1 MRKGFTLL
9 ETIFAVAVFSLVMG
23 MTLSSWLLFMYK
35 SNRVSTQAS
44 LDMDARKVIE
54 RFRHE
59 LRNTARETVIFYP
72 ENQEPYQA
80 VGFALAGSGTNGP
93 VEMSE
98 GGTNILWRE
107 SVVYHVWNHSPH
119 QMRRTVFANRNPNAL
134 YADRYGQIAAVVA
147 AGNGASACLA
157 GENASTIVMFENL
170 FTGKLWH
177 ASAQFDGYAPAANTR
192 ERVTFGSLPLGPGEH
207 TVSFTVKGKNNAA
220 TSRALRL
227 DRILASVSGWPQ
239 EAEWRTTSGA
249 AAAPYHVGQNKA
261 GAAYGLAATAAGI
274 GDTLHVK
281 VRNDA
286 IEEYEFI
293 GEGRN
298 VAFSNTVVRF
308 DAVSPPSGFAEG
320 TYAARID
327 GQFGTEKNWTCAEQ
341 TGHYRNDYFRP
352 LTNCVIRIPVMADPN
367 RSAASGEPVLYGL
380 KKDGYGPVFRL
391 YKSLYNGGLQ
401 VLDPSFAVVALQ
413 DVPAD
418 YNSNLLPKL
427 DPEAQISLEFWQNGA
442 KKTDWAACAK
452 QSFLELRPAELIRI
466 PMGSTLMLQF
476 RTTVTAPDD
485 SFTRFDVVRYDK
497 PGVRIPGCWV
507 IPAGGTNLLG
517 VFNWQ
522 GIAGL
527 ELKPFVPTL
536 EFAAVNYADGGEYV
550 SHPYDTKSAAGAAK
564 TFAWE
569 ADVPAGADLAM
580 FARSGD
586 TLTDDGFVIAD
597 APSWENVAEASSGG
611 GFSGNTGRYVQ
622 FRATFLAQP
631 ASQYPGG
638 GGLGSAGPYRSDT
651 PRIRWARFTWDG
663 EEKYV
668 DVTAELLKSPDC
680 GIFEVKVDNKPL
692 VRGVTMEIEIFKD
705 VKAMSGSKQ
714 ERLKSAMTAEVE
726 PRNSGK

>member
-9 ETIFAVAVFSLVMG
+9 ETIFAVAVFSLLLG
-23 MTLSSWLLFMYK
+23 MTLGSWLLFMYK
-35 SNRVSTQAS
+35 SNRVNTQAS
-44 LDMDARKVIE
+44 LDMDVRKVIE
-54 RFRHE
+54 RFRYE

-72 ENQEPYQA
+72 DDQEPYQA
-80 VGFALAGSGTNGP
+80 VGFALPGSGTDGL
-93 VEMSE
+93 VEMAT

-157 GENASTIVMFENL
+157 GESASTTVMFENL
-170 FTGKLWH
+170 FTGRLWH
-177 ASAQFDGYAPAANTR
+177 ASAQFDGYAPTPNTR
-192 ERVTFGSLPLGPGEH
+192 DRITFGSLSLGPGEH
-207 TVSFTVKGKNNAA
+207 TVSFTVKGKNKAA
-220 TSRALRL
+220 TSQVLRL

-249 AAAPYHVGQNKA
+249 ATVPYHVGQNKA
-261 GAAYGLAATAAGI
+261 GAAYGLVAASVGV
-274 GDTLHVK
+274 GDTLHVT

-286 IEEYEFI
+286 IEECEFI

-298 VAFSNTVVRF
+298 VTFSNTVVRF
-308 DAVSPPSGFAEG
+308 DTIDPPSGFAEG
-320 TYAARID
+320 TYAVRID
-327 GQFGTEKNWTCAEQ
+327 GQFGAEKNWSCAEQ
-341 TGHYRNDYFRP
+341 TGHYRNDYFKP
-352 LTNCVIRIPVMADPN
+352 LTNCVIRIPVMADPT
-367 RSAASGEPVLYGL
+367 RSATSGEPVLYGI

-401 VLDPSFAVVALQ
+401 VLNPSFAVVALK
-413 DVPAD
+413 DVPTD

-427 DPEAQISLEFWQNGA
+427 DPEERIPLEFWQDGE
-442 KKTDWAACAK
+442 KKTDWDACVK
-452 QSFLELRPAELIRI
+452 QRHLELRPAELIRI

-476 RTTVTAPDD
+476 QATVTALDD
-485 SFTRFDVVRYDK
+485 RFTRFDVIRYDK
-497 PGVRIPGCWV
+497 PGVCLPGCWIV
-507 IPAGGTNLLG
+507 PEGGTNLLD

-522 GIAGL
+522 GMSGL

-536 EFAAVNYADGGEYV
+536 EFVAVNYADGGEYV
-550 SHPYDTKSAAGAAK
+550 SHPFDTKSSTGATKA
-564 TFAWE
+564 FAWE

-586 TLTDDGFVIAD
+586 TLTDDGFGIAD
-597 APSWENVAEASSGG
+597 APSWENVPEASNGG
-611 GFSGNTGRYVQ
+611 GFSGSTGRYVQ
-622 FRATFLAQP
+622 FRAAFLAQP
-631 ASQYPGG
+631 ASQFPGS
-638 GGLGSAGPYRSDT
+638 GGLGGTGPYRSNT

-668 DVTAELLKSPDC
+668 EVTAELLKNPDC
-680 GIFEVKVDNKPL
+680 GMFEVKVDNKPL
-692 VRGVTMEIEIFKD
+692 VHGVTMEIEIFKD
-705 VKAMSGSKQ
+705 VKAMSGAKQ